1 MFIFLKKII
10 LRVFWEK
17 KKNKTKQE
25 KTNVAHVISF
35 SSFFAANY

>member
-17 KKNKTKQE
+17 KKKKKQE
-25 KTNVAHVISF
+25 NTNVAHVISF